1 MTENF
6 VNSFMSTLVEDIPNK
21 YLILKL
27 PTLKM
32 GSVP

>member
-21 YLILKL
+21 YLTLIREKL
-27 PTLKM
+27 FIAIQ
-32 GSVP
+32 